1 MRGAQ
6 VSDARMK
13 TFYWQDRDN
22 PNFDITMAIIE
33 KGLAIDVQEVSGE
46 GLIVSSTIMLPLK
59 EALRL
64 RSWLVSAFD
73 GE

>member
-1 MRGAQ
+1 
-6 VSDARMK
+6 MK

-22 PNFDITMAIIE
+22 PNFDITLAVIE
-33 KGLAIDVQEVSGE
+33 TGLAIDVQEVSGE
-46 GLIVSSTIMLPLK
+46 GQIVSSTIMLPRK

-64 RSWLVSAFD
+64 RNWLVGALD